1 MKMSDLQWYVLKH
14 VRSSVRK
21 LDSLVYNL
29 KTDYFQLQF
38 FYIIGLALLHH
49 RRQTLNVK
57 LKNTLFFHLINRKD
71 RRGSLEI
78 TPTVAL
84 KVSYGVFIFW
94 KILIKVSRNLYTE
107 TTFDLVYCV

>member
-49 RRQTLNVK
+49 RKETLFK
-57 LKNTLFFHLINRKD
+57 LKNTLFFQLIDRED
-71 RRGSLEI
+71 RRGTLEI

-84 KVSYGVFIFW
+84 KVFYGVFIFW
-94 KILIKVSRNLYTE
+94 KILIKVSRNLYTK
-107 TTFDLVYCV
+107 TTIDLVYCL